1 MFLMKMSIVN
11 IKKYRAKGI
20 KLTPQRLAILEYLDG
35 NITHP
40 SAENV
45 YKAVKRQYPMMSF
58 ATVYKTLE
66 TLRQKGTLLELT
78 IDPLR
83 RRYDPET
90 KPHHHLICIRCKKI
104 VDIQAELPVSIP
116 DEVKEGF
123 EVTGN
128 HVEFYG
134 ICNECKSL
142 QKSSSLK
149 K

>member
-1 MFLMKMSIVN
+1 MKTTIADS

-35 NITHP
+35 NTNHP
-40 SAENV
+40 SAENI
-45 YKAVKRQYPMMSF
+45 YIAVKRKFPMMSF

-66 TLRQKGTLLELT
+66 TLRQKGDLLELT

-83 RRYDPET
+83 RRYDPDT
-90 KPHHHLICIRCKKI
+90 KPHHHLICITCKII
-104 VDIQAELPVSIP
+104 VDIETELPVSIP
-116 DEVKEGF
+116 DEEKEGF

-134 ICNECKSL
+134 ICSGCKSR
-142 QKSSSLK
+142 
-149 K
+149 